1 MTEASMTGTTR
12 DIDTEILELERRYWE
27 AIRARDVR
35 TAVSLT
41 EFPCLIA
48 GASGA
53 RSVDQPSYE
62 KMMTGASW
70 QLHAFE
76 IEGGAEVRQLTDD
89 VAVIVYR
96 VREEMTV
103 EGKPVTLRA
112 ADSSVW
118 VRRKDGWRCA
128 AHTEAGAGD
137 AFGRREAGPAR

>member
-1 MTEASMTGTTR
+1 MQ
-12 DIDTEILELERRYWE
+12 
-27 AIRARDVR
+27 ARDVR

-41 EFPCLIA
+41 DFPCLIA
-48 GASGA
+48 GASGV

-70 QLHAFE
+70 RIHDFE
-76 IEGGAEVRQLTDD
+76 IEDGAEVRQLTDD

-103 EGKPVTLRA
+103 DGQPVTLRA

-118 VRRKDGWRCA
+118 VRRGDSWRCA
-128 AHTEAGAGD
+128 AHTEAIAGD
-137 AFGRREAGPAR
+137 AFGREQKSGSAA

>member
-1 MTEASMTGTTR
+1 MTPTTTR
-12 DIDTEILELERRYWE
+12 IDTEILDLERRYWE
-27 AIRARDVR
+27 AMRARDVR

-48 GASGA
+48 GASGV
-53 RSVDQPSYE
+53 RSVDQPTYE
-62 KMMTGASW
+62 KLMTGASW
-70 QLHAFE
+70 RIHEFE

-103 EGKPVTLRA
+103 DGKPVTLRA

-118 VRRKDGWRCA
+118 VRRGDGWRCA
-128 AHTEAGAGD
+128 AHTEAVAGD
-137 AFGRREAGPAR
+137 AFGREQQGGAAR

>member
-1 MTEASMTGTTR
+1 MTPTTTR
-12 DIDTEILELERRYWE
+12 IDTEILDLERRYWE
-27 AIRARDVR
+27 AMRARDVR

-48 GASGA
+48 GASGV
-53 RSVDQPSYE
+53 RSVDQATYE

-70 QLHAFE
+70 RIHEFE
-76 IEGGAEVRQLTDD
+76 IEDGAEVRQLTDD

-103 EGKPVTLRA
+103 EGKAVTLQA

-118 VRRKDGWRCA
+118 VRRGDGWRCA
-128 AHTEAGAGD
+128 MHTESVAGD
-137 AFGRREAGPAR
+137 AFGRDQQGRQAR